1 MPELA
6 VQWLEK
12 KFRKYE
18 KQFYN
23 AKNKCCMNARVKD
36 FVLKRDI
43 YKENTTKNQS
53 NASTDSGASNDSD
66 EEKQKNNKESTN
78 SARTPPESSDAAQ
91 LVEGMSLIHVYFKE
105 LEVLKY
111 SKQENYAAIDLIGM
125 IFLHI
130 MCACYG

>member
-6 VQWLEK
+6 VKWLEK
-12 KFRKYE
+12 KFKKYE

-23 AKNKCCMNARVKD
+23 AKNKCCLNGKVKD

-43 YKENTTKNQS
+43 YKENTTKNQ
-53 NASTDSGASNDSD
+53 NPASIDSGASNDSD
-66 EEKQKNNKESTN
+66 GEKQTDKESTN
-78 SARTPPESSDAAQ
+78 SARTPRESSDAAK

-111 SKQENYAAIDLIGM
+111 SKQENYAAIDLIGKT
-125 IFLHI
+125 FLHI
-130 MCACYG
+130 TCT

>member
-12 KFRKYE
+12 KFKKYE

-23 AKNKCCMNARVKD
+23 AKNKCCMNAKVKD

-43 YKENTTKNQS
+43 YKDNMITEQN
-53 NASTDSGASNDSD
+53 NASTNSGVSNDSD
-66 EEKQKNNKESTN
+66 GEKPTDKESTN
-78 SARTPPESSDAAQ
+78 SARAPPESNDAAK
-91 LVEGMSLIHVYFKE
+91 LVDGMSLIHVYFKE

-125 IFLHI
+125 RFLEI
-130 MCACYG
+130 MHTYNG